1 MRDLS
6 GSGQSHHTR
15 CCNVILANCKTLI
28 AVWVAIEFQYLIG

>member
-28 AVWVAIEFQYLIG
+28 AVGLPLNFNTL